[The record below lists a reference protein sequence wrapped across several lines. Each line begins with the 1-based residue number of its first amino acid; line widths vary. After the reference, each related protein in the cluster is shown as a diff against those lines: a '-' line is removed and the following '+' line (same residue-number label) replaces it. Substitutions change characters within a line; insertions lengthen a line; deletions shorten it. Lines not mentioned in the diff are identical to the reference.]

1 MNGGEKHMNFRKMDA
16 NATADFAENI
26 ATLLG
31 GTELSAIDSNVR
43 TDLLTAIGTL
53 PASLATAAADAMVA
67 RDEAIAATSVRDE
80 IKIELDTILGQVAAN
95 LRAGLA
101 PKAQFDLCGFDY
113 PFGVRSRTVPN
124 APTDLSAF
132 GTSNGLNTGKFTG
145 NNRHGSVQYE
155 IWRREGDEGEWML
168 LKTTTKQSF
177 SDTPVTP
184 GQYYEYKVRAI
195 AATAVSAFSGSAVVY
210 GVV

>member
-1 MNGGEKHMNFRKMDA
+1 MNA
-16 NATADFAENI
+16 NATADFAENV

-53 PASLATAAADAMVA
+53 PASLATAAADSMVA
-67 RDEAIAATSVRDE
+67 HDEAIAATSAQTDL
-80 IKIELDTILGQVAAN
+80 KAELDTILGQVAAN

-101 PKAQFDLCGFDY
+101 PKEQFDLCGFDY
-113 PFGVRSRTVPN
+113 PFGPRSRKIPA

-132 GTSNGLNTGKFTG
+132 GTSNGLNTGRFKG
-145 NNRHGSVQYE
+145 NNTPGSVQYE
-155 IWRREGDEGEWML
+155 IWRRQGDEGEWML

-195 AATAVSAFSGSAVVY
+195 AATAVSAFSGTAVVY
-210 GVV
+210 GAV